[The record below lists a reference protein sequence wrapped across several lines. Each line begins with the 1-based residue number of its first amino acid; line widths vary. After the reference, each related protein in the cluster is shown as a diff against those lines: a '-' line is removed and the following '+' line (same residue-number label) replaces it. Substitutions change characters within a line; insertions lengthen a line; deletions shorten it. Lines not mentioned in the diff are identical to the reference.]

1 MNQKYIKKSRNY
13 EVTPKIQ
20 RENYLSRNP
29 MKRINTLNNFD
40 RPIRNTTYIVHRREK
55 SKDKTHVYGGECK
68 IIIGGSSYKTNE
80 LKQKYATRTKND
92 NKFKE
97 KSYIGLNKFNIS
109 HKNKISQNTIENK
122 RKQSYQIVDL
132 KNALYQR
139 PEQDVKPN
147 KRKQNKP
154 NHTYYETNYRISP
167 QLSHISNE
175 SSNIKKLSDALI
187 KQNENFLNG
196 LNKSFALF
204 LRDLP
209 KSLKASNEELVKR
222 LSESQKASN
231 EELVKRLSESQ
242 KDRDEKFI
250 KSLIKEL
257 REENNTFIKELFKNK
272 EEKIK
277 KLNDLII
284 FRVILN

>member
-1 MNQKYIKKSRNY
+1 MKQKYIKKSRNY

-20 RENYLSRNP
+20 RENYLSRNQ

-40 RPIRNTTYIVHRREK
+40 RPIMNTTYIVHRREK

-68 IIIGGSSYKTNE
+68 IIIGGSTYKMNG
-80 LKQKYATRTKND
+80 LQQKYATGTKNES
-92 NKFKE
+92 KFKE
-97 KSYIGLNKFNIS
+97 KSYIRLNTFNIS

-257 REENNTFIKELFKNK
+257 REENNTFIKEVFKNK
-272 EEKIK
+272 EEKNK
-277 KLNDLII
+277 KTK
-284 FRVILN
+284 

>member
-1 MNQKYIKKSRNY
+1 MKQKYIKKSRNY

-68 IIIGGSSYKTNE
+68 IIIGGSTYKMNG
-80 LKQKYATRTKND
+80 LQQKYATRAKNES
-92 NKFKE
+92 KFKE
-97 KSYIGLNKFNIS
+97 KSYIRLNTFNIS

-222 LSESQKASN
+222 LSESQK
-231 EELVKRLSESQ
+231 
-242 KDRDEKFI
+242 DRDEKFI

-257 REENNTFIKELFKNK
+257 REENNTFIKELFKIK
-272 EEKIK
+272 RKKIK

>member
-1 MNQKYIKKSRNY
+1 
-13 EVTPKIQ
+13 
-20 RENYLSRNP
+20 

-68 IIIGGSSYKTNE
+68 IIIGGSTYKMNG
-80 LKQKYATRTKND
+80 LQQKYATRTKNES
-92 NKFKE
+92 KFKE
-97 KSYIGLNKFNIS
+97 KSYIRHNTFNIS

-272 EEKIK
+272 EEKNK
-277 KLNDLII
+277 KTK
-284 FRVILN
+284 

>member
-68 IIIGGSSYKTNE
+68 IIIGGSTYKMNG
-80 LKQKYATRTKND
+80 LQQKYATRTKNES
-92 NKFKE
+92 KFKE
-97 KSYIGLNKFNIS
+97 KSYILNTFNIS

-272 EEKIK
+272 EEKNK
-277 KLNDLII
+277 KTK
-284 FRVILN
+284 

>member
-40 RPIRNTTYIVHRREK
+40 RPIRNTTNIVHRREK

-68 IIIGGSSYKTNE
+68 IIIGGSTYKMNG
-80 LKQKYATRTKND
+80 LQQKYATRTKNES
-92 NKFKE
+92 KFKE
-97 KSYIGLNKFNIS
+97 KSYIRLNTFNIS

-272 EEKIK
+272 EEKNK
-277 KLNDLII
+277 KTK
-284 FRVILN
+284 

>member
-68 IIIGGSSYKTNE
+68 IIIGGSTYKMNG
-80 LKQKYATRTKND
+80 LQQKYATRTKNES
-92 NKFKE
+92 KFKE
-97 KSYIGLNKFNIS
+97 KSYIRLNTFNIS

-209 KSLKASNEELVKR
+209 KSLKTSNEELVKR

-272 EEKIK
+272 EEKNK
-277 KLNDLII
+277 KTK
-284 FRVILN
+284 